1 MSSRDKM
8 KKQAHSLEVRIR
20 EKLDGAKELRRSKTK
35 DKRIDIAVDFIK
47 SKLKPEAYSGL
58 KRKFG
63 VNKDTKDS
71 ESLMSQPLQDTS
83 SDG

>member
-1 MSSRDKM
+1 MSPRDKM

-35 DKRIDIAVDFIK
+35 DKRIDVAVDFIK
-47 SKLKPEAYSGL
+47 SKMTPEAYSGL
-58 KRKFG
+58 LSLFG

-71 ESLMSQPLQDTS
+71 ESPKSQPLQDTS
-83 SDG
+83 SGE